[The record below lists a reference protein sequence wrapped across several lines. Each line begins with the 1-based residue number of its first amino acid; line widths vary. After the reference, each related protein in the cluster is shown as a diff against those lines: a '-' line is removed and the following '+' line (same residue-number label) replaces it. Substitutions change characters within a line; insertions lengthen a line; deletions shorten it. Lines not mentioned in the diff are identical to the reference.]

1 MFESVATRNGL
12 EVKLLQSSSQTLDS
26 LLKSG

>member
-1 MFESVATRNGL
+1 MFESVATRNSL